1 MAKDDEETAD
11 QRNRNW
17 ILHFL
22 LLFHIVVILLGV
34 LLRNKNNATSDDGL
48 QEKFDS
54 VATTVLDATGLFV
67 VFVNYTTR
75 RPSQGHD

>member
-1 MAKDDEETAD
+1 MAKDNEETAD